1 MKDNAS
7 DLLAFTQY
15 TFPGYKVDP
24 FHADVAS
31 HLNKVVSGE
40 IDHLM
45 ILVPPEHG
53 AGELVSIR
61 LPPYWLAHNPDL
73 PVALA
78 THSSFLAHRNSRAAR
93 GVFESQ
99 QYKEMFPHMEIDSSD
114 ARIWRVLD
122 KMGYVLA
129 LGVGGAVT
137 GHGFGLGIIDDPIE
151 NWVAARSETLQE
163 RVWQWYLN
171 ALRTRVFVDGRIVI
185 KTNRWNK
192 NDLAGRIIRQEGR
205 IEEGGKWAVYEY
217 PAWADHSKG
226 LDALGRKPGEPL
238 APSLLPRKHLHEIR
252 DNLGHQ
258 VWSAEYQQRPLEP
271 EEVKS

>member
-7 DLLAFTQY
+7 DLLAFTQR

-61 LPPYWLAHNPDL
+61 LPPYWLAHNPNL

-78 THSSFLAHRNSRAAR
+78 THSSLLAHRNSHAAR

-99 QYKEMFPHMEIDSSD
+99 QYKEMFPHMEIGSSD

-122 KMGYVLA
+122 KTGYVLA
-129 LGVGGAVT
+129 LGVGEAIA

-163 RVWQWYLN
+163 RVWQWWLN
-171 ALRTRVFVDGRIVI
+171 VFNTRVFVDGRIVL
-185 KTNRWNK
+185 KMNRWHK
-192 NDLAGRIIRQEGR
+192 NDL
-205 IEEGGKWAVYEY
+205 
-217 PAWADHSKG
+217 
-226 LDALGRKPGEPL
+226 
-238 APSLLPRKHLHEIR
+238 
-252 DNLGHQ
+252 
-258 VWSAEYQQRPLEP
+258 
-271 EEVKS
+271 

>member
-1 MKDNAS
+1 MRDTAS

-15 TFPGYKVDP
+15 TLPGYKVDP
-24 FHADVAS
+24 FHADVAN

-78 THSSFLAHRNSRAAR
+78 THSSFLAHRNSRATR

-99 QYKEMFPHMEIDSSD
+99 QYKEMFPHMEIGSSD

-129 LGVGGAVT
+129 LGVGEAVA

-163 RVWQWYLN
+163 RVWQWWLN
-171 ALRTRVFVDGRIVI
+171 IFNTRVFVDGRIVL
-185 KTNRWNK
+185 KMNRWHK
-192 NDLAGRIIRQEGR
+192 DDLSGRIIRQEGR
-205 IEEGGKWAVYEY
+205 IEDGGKWTIVEY
-217 PAWADHSKG
+217 PAWADHSEG

-238 APSLLPRKHLHEIR
+238 APSLHPGEHLHVIR
-252 DNLGHQ
+252 DNLGPQ
-258 VWSAEYQQRPLEP
+258 VWSAEYQQKP
-271 EEVKS
+271 